1 MKPRA
6 RERVTEQTNPASASL
21 DTKSTQ
27 EILRIIN
34 REDHRVAPAVRK
46 TLPQIARAVDLA
58 VEAIGKGG
66 RLVYL
71 GAGTSGR
78 LGVLDAAECVPTFGT
93 DRVVAILA
101 GAPTSLTSSL
111 EKVEDDPRR
120 LGGT

>member
-1 MKPRA
+1 MKPKA
-6 RERVTEQTNPASASL
+6 RERITEKANPASASL
-21 DTKSTQ
+21 DTKSTK

-46 TLPQIARAVDLA
+46 TLPRIARAVDWA

-78 LGVLDAAECVPTFGT
+78 LGVLDASECVPTYGT

-101 GAPTSLTSSL
+101 GAPASLTSSV
-111 EKVEDDPRR
+111 EGVEDAPQ
-120 LGGT
+120 

>member
-1 MKPRA
+1 MPIANQKSLNHKWQ
-6 RERVTEQTNPASASL
+6 ERITEQTNPGSASL

-34 REDHRVAPAVRK
+34 REDHRVAPAVRR

-58 VEAIGKGG
+58 VEAIGNGG
-66 RLVYL
+66 RLIYL

-78 LGVLDAAECVPTFGT
+78 LGVLDAAECSPTFGT

-101 GAPTSLTSSL
+101 GAPASLTLLFGKS
-111 EKVEDDPRR
+111 
-120 LGGT
+120 